1 MTDPITSHLH
11 AARVLVAQLSMS
23 IDAMKNAAL
32 TSAVGEAPGEKPA
45 AARRV
50 AAGMFGDAHDY
61 LTDTLDVLERAAKL
75 AASHTAKQ

>member
-1 MTDPITSHLH
+1 MTDPITIHLH

-23 IDAMKNAAL
+23 IDAMNAAL
-32 TSAVGEAPGEKPA
+32 TSAAGEAHDPA
-45 AARRV
+45 AVRYV
-50 AAGMFGDAHDY
+50 AAGMFEDAHDY

>member
-1 MTDPITSHLH
+1 MTDPITIHLR

-23 IDAMKNAAL
+23 IDAMSNAAM
-32 TSAVGEAPGEKPA
+32 TSA
-45 AARRV
+45 ARHV
-50 AAGMFGDAHDY
+50 AAGMFGNAHDH

>member
-1 MTDPITSHLH
+1 MTDPITIHLH

-23 IDAMKNAAL
+23 IDAMSNAAL
-32 TSAVGEAPGEKPA
+32 TSAVGEARGLD

-50 AAGMFGDAHDY
+50 AAGMFGNAHDY